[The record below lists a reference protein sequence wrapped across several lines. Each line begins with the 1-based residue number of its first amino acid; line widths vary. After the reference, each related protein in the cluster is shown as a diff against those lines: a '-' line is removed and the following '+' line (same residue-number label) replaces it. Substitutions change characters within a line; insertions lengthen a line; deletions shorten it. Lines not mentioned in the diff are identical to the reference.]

1 VGLSFYGRVFEQ
13 PHPLQDGLRNG
24 LFVVSLS
31 VVAVLTCPR
40 ASRPATDAP
49 VSFPENRR
57 EAAPSSVQRFERDT
71 LRFKCR
77 LDDTLDELREV
88 DRLTVTV
95 RNSQPLAGLPRFACP
110 VSVGFSPA
118 R

>member
-1 VGLSFYGRVFEQ
+1 
-13 PHPLQDGLRNG
+13 
-24 LFVVSLS
+24 
-31 VVAVLTCPR
+31 
-40 ASRPATDAP
+40 

-95 RNSQPLAGLPRFACP
+95 RNSQPLAGLPRFACH
-110 VSVGFSPA
+110 FSGILTGAMSGAERSDFFVLGVATTP
-118 R
+118 RPM